1 MLAIMTFNGG
11 ISIAIFIGIFVGN
24 FLCCRVAVF
33 FESNPSN
40 EHHKASYKKIKTINQ
55 DYE

>member
-40 EHHKASYKKIKTINQ
+40 EHHKASYKKIKNINQ